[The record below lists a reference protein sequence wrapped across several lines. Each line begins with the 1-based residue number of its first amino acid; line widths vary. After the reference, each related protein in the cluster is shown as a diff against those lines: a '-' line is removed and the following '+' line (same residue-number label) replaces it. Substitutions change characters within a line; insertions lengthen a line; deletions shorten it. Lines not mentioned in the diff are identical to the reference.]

1 MGEGI
6 ARNSQRRRGRPRLP
20 AESLRRHVVTVRT
33 TRQLKERLQRA
44 SEASGRS
51 LPLEAEHR
59 LEQSFE
65 QQDIAAR
72 LGAHLEEVRRRAEEE
87 LTRLRSKADALITRI
102 TERELDERMAARG
115 RRSLEEVGQRLL
127 DLLAEEQTSG
137 ILVVAGYAA
146 APKEEVKSSAEQA
159 REAVSRLL
167 TILKPATG
175 EG

>member
-72 LGAHLEEVRRRAEEE
+72 LGAPLEEVRRRAEEE
-87 LTRLRSKADALITRI
+87 LTRLRSTAAALIT
-102 TERELDERMAARG
+102 
-115 RRSLEEVGQRLL
+115 
-127 DLLAEEQTSG
+127 
-137 ILVVAGYAA
+137 
-146 APKEEVKSSAEQA
+146 
-159 REAVSRLL
+159 
-167 TILKPATG
+167 
-175 EG
+175 